1 MDYYVNSDYVTDQ
14 TTWIKYWCSEWRQS
28 IAEGAKQ
35 FGEIPVLGWVA
46 HGNLYVMMTLLIGAA
61 EVVLRRWR
69 TLVMHLPLLLLMGVM
84 ITAPANNFERHMLPV
99 AFVFGFVVLTFWR
112 ESQRARRNADIR

>member
-1 MDYYVNSDYVTDQ
+1 M
-14 TTWIKYWCSEWRQS
+14 
-28 IAEGAKQ
+28 
-35 FGEIPVLGWVA
+35 LGWVA

-99 AFVFGFVVLTFWR
+99 ACVFGFVGLTFWR